1 MHDVDWYPA
10 PEVNKFID
18 KKQTLEEV
26 YDLLTID
33 GIRPTIGNKK
43 DRDEA
48 IRQTAV
54 KMFDMLLEATKR
66 NTAK

>member
-43 DRDEA
+43 IGMKRYDRL
-48 IRQTAV
+48 R
-54 KMFDMLLEATKR
+54 
-66 NTAK
+66 